1 MGSLPPPA
9 TKQFPDD
16 SLVKRVYKAVDK
28 FKEYLPIENDRNRLG
43 FALYKY
49 ATGEGDEPSITL
61 KSTKVRIEGIS
72 LQELA
77 MKISTEI
84 ELIKSELKKPN

>member
-9 TKQFPDD
+9 TKPFPDD
-16 SLVKRVYKAVDK
+16 SIEKQVYKAVDK
-28 FKEYLPIENDRNRLG
+28 LREYLPIENDRNRLG

-61 KSTKVRIEGIS
+61 KSTKVKIEGIS

-77 MKISTEI
+77 IKMSTEI
-84 ELIKSELKKPN
+84 ELIKSELKKPS

>member
-9 TKQFPDD
+9 TKLFPDD
-16 SLVKRVYKAVDK
+16 SLEKKIYKVVDN

-49 ATGEGDEPSITL
+49 VTGEGDEPSITL
-61 KSTKVRIEGIS
+61 KSTKVKIEGIA
-72 LQELA
+72 LPELA
-77 MKISTEI
+77 KKISSEI
-84 ELIKSELKKPN
+84 DIIKSELK

>member
-1 MGSLPPPA
+1 MGTLPPPA
-9 TKQFPDD
+9 TKLFPED
-16 SLVKRVYKAVDK
+16 SIEKKVYNLVDK

-49 ATGEGDEPSITL
+49 VINEGDEPIITL
-61 KSTKVRIEGIS
+61 KSTKVKVEGIS

-77 MKISTEI
+77 KRITIEI
-84 ELIKSELKKPN
+84 DKIKSELK

>member
-1 MGSLPPPA
+1 MGTLPPPA
-9 TKQFPDD
+9 TKSFPED
-16 SLVKRVYKAVDK
+16 SIEKKVYNLVDK

-49 ATGEGDEPSITL
+49 ATNEGDEPSITL
-61 KSTKVRIEGIS
+61 KSTKVKIEGIT

-77 MKISTEI
+77 KRITIEI
-84 ELIKSELKKPN
+84 DKIKSEIK